1 MMITMTI
8 MQPRPSGLPFAMNA
22 SIKRELVANVI
33 RKVHPDLGEKIHAVD
48 VLSDGRIDF
57 DC

>member
-1 MMITMTI
+1 MTI
-8 MQPRPSGLPFAMNA
+8 MQPRPNGLPFAMNA

-33 RKVHPDLGEKIHAVD
+33 RKVHPDLGEKVHTVD

>member
-1 MMITMTI
+1 MTI
-8 MQPRPSGLPFAMNA
+8 MQPSPNGLPFAMNA

-33 RKVHPDLGEKIHAVD
+33 RKVHPDLGEKNHAVD